1 MESGD
6 LKIFQAVARE
16 GSITKAAQML
26 NYVQSNVTARVHNL
40 EEDLNIR
47 LFHRTNRG
55 MKLTAAGENLLQ
67 YADQVLSLLDQAE
80 KSTRMSRQ
88 PKGPLRIGSLE
99 TTAVTHL
106 PEHAASFLRRFPEVD
121 LSVTQLIRII

>member
-6 LKIFQAVARE
+6 LKIFHAVARE

-26 NYVQSNVTARVHNL
+26 NYVQSNVTARVHKL

-88 PKGPLRIGSLE
+88 PKGICGSD
-99 TTAVTHL
+99 HWK
-106 PEHAASFLRRFPEVD
+106 RR
-121 LSVTQLIRII
+121 R